1 MGIVFN
7 NAIRNGGNM
16 PKIQATTDYTTI
28 TGQLNSIALD
38 TSSNVLYYWDPT
50 VPEWI
55 ALNGGGAPS
64 LQNVLNTG
72 NTASGVGIEITGANI
87 QVENSSFYCFDTSI
101 LGAVI
106 ANAEG
111 YEYKSSISTQSYWKI
126 YKDPISSGIWQK
138 VKSSIGDY
146 IILKPSAIS
155 GNIEVVYPNT
165 SGQLYN
171 LVFAAVTLVNGVGI
185 YVNTGG
191 SNNIVI
197 GVIIT
202 NTNGSSSLAHAYKY
216 SAVGTTITVTALKQ
230 NGATETNDQSIL
242 TVTIAK

>member
-38 TSSNVLYYWDPT
+38 TSSNTLYYWDPT

-55 ALNGGGAPS
+55 GLNGGGAPT

-72 NTASGVGIEITGANI
+72 NTADSVGIEITGANI
-87 QVENSSFYCFDTSI
+87 EVNESSLVSRDVNLDTLGIANGEGFELKKYDGTLSYAKMLTNGFGTGLLRLRSLSGGKATINPPSLPSDTSI
-101 LGAVI
+101 EL
-106 ANAEG
+106 
-111 YEYKSSISTQSYWKI
+111 
-126 YKDPISSGIWQK
+126 
-138 VKSSIGDY
+138 
-146 IILKPSAIS
+146 
-155 GNIEVVYPNT
+155 PNT
-165 SGQLYN
+165 SGNMYN
-171 LVFAAVTLVNGVGI
+171 LVFADVTLVNGVGT
-185 YVNTGG
+185 YVNAGG
-191 SNNIVI
+191 LNNVVI

-216 SAVGTTITVTALKQ
+216 STFGTLITVTALKQ
-230 NGATETNDQSIL
+230 NGATETSDQSTL
-242 TVTIAK
+242 NVTIAK

>member
-7 NAIRNGGNM
+7 NAIRNGGSM

-28 TGQLNSIALD
+28 VGQLNSIALD
-38 TSSNVLYYWDPT
+38 TSSNTLYYWDPT

-55 ALNGGGAPS
+55 GLNGGGAPT

-72 NTASGVGIEITGANI
+72 NTANGIGIEITGANI
-87 QVENSSFYCFDTSI
+87 QVKNGSFVCFDLSI

-106 ANAEG
+106 ANATG
-111 YEYKSSISTQSYWKI
+111 YEYKSAISAESYWKI
-126 YKDPISSGIWQK
+126 YKDPITSGIWQK
-138 VKSSIGDY
+138 VESDAGGY
-146 IILKPSAIS
+146 IILKPSTIVA
-155 GNIEVVYPNT
+155 NIEVIYPNT

-171 LVFAAVTLVNGVGI
+171 LVFATVTLINGVGT
-185 YVNTGG
+185 YVNAGG
-191 SNNIVI
+191 LNNVVI

-202 NTNGSSSLAHAYKY
+202 NTNGSTSLANGYKY
-216 SAVGTTITVTALKQ
+216 SAVGTLITVTALKQ
-230 NGATETNDQSIL
+230 NGGTETSDQSTL